1 MTDKSISR
9 AAILLSMITLIAVIL
24 WVKVVTWKMNTIA
37 AMQFGGS
44 ENYML
49 AKKLFSSDAFK
60 AQQKKQLE
68 TAVQQLG
75 TTAPTQNNVE
85 PTQPSQPTPP
95 AQQDDNTQFPGWTL
109 TPDQLAAVKK
119 DQVVE
124 GDKAAKITI
133 VEYSD
138 LECPFCIRHHND
150 STITNAM
157 AAYPWVV
164 NHIFKVVQ
172 GVNHPGTEYKSL
184 AALCAKKLKGD
195 EAFVGMYKK
204 TLENSSTSAVV
215 PNTKLMEFAQE
226 FKINTSDLEDCIA
239 KWDTKAQYA
248 ANWAEFRTFTSSPWT
263 PGNIIINNETGKW
276 TLIAGAYPVDTFKQV
291 IDSLLK

>member
-24 WVKVVTWKMNTIA
+24 WVKIVTWKMDTIA
-37 AMQFGGS
+37 AMQFGWS
-44 ENYML
+44 DNYTI
-49 AKKLFSSDAFK
+49 AKKLFTSDAFK

-75 TTAPTQNNVE
+75 TTAPTENNDQA
-85 PTQPSQPTPP
+85 PAQPTPP
-95 AQQDDNTQFPGWTL
+95 AQQDDNAQFPGGTL
-109 TPDQLAAVKK
+109 TPDQLAAVKV
-119 DQVVE
+119 DQAIE
-124 GDKAAKITI
+124 GDKNAKLTI
-133 VEYSD
+133 IEYSD

-150 STITNAM
+150 NTIANAM

-172 GVNHPGTEYKSL
+172 WVNHPGTEYKSL

-195 EAFVGMYKK
+195 EAFVSMYKK
-204 TLENSSTSAVV
+204 ILENSSTSAVV
-215 PNTKLMEFAQE
+215 PNAKVMEFAQE
-226 FKINTSDLEDCIA
+226 LKINTSDLEACIT
-239 KWDTKAQYA
+239 KWDTKSEYA
-248 ANWAEFRTFTSSPWT
+248 ANWAEFRTFTSSPGT
-263 PGNIIINNETGKW
+263 PGNIIINNENGKW
-276 TLIAGAYPVDTFKQV
+276 KLIAGAYPVDTFKQV